1 MSFDNIIGQE
11 LAIQLLR
18 NSLKHGRVSHAYL
31 FIGPSGVGKKLAAI
45 NLAKA
50 LNCEG
55 ISKVPCDRCVSC
67 KKIDA
72 TIHPDVQY
80 IYPTG
85 ASLSITIDNIRELRT
100 QISFKTYEGKK
111 KIYIIAEAENMTIQ
125 AANCLLKTL
134 EEPPENSVLILTAAD
149 AHLLL
154 QTIVSR
160 CQAVPFNRIELHR
173 IESFL
178 VEHHRVDKSLAHF
191 IANLSQGSLGE
202 AFKLKDDTQIP
213 LVRGKLM
220 DMLSRLKNE
229 DILTLVE
236 ELNKEVFNN
245 NNGERR
251 DVAEYRN
258 KLHISLDMLT
268 TCFRDIAILKQAGEK
283 QVSLINLDV
292 KEDIKQLENKFS
304 LSQIDEFLSTI
315 TDMKMYARNNVS
327 PQLILER
334 LFLDIQGNAD
344 A

>member
-1 MSFDNIIGQE
+1 MSFNDIIGQE
-11 LAIQLLR
+11 TAVKLLR
-18 NSLKHGRVSHAYL
+18 NSLKHGRISHAYL
-31 FIGPSGVGKKLAAI
+31 FVGPNGVGKKLAAI

-50 LNCEG
+50 LNCEESAE
-55 ISKVPCDRCVSC
+55 ISCDRCVCC

-72 TIHPDVQY
+72 SIHPDVKY

-85 ASLSITIDNIRELRT
+85 PSLSITIDNIRELRT

-111 KIYIIAEAENMTIQ
+111 KAYIIAEAENMTIQ

-149 AHLLL
+149 SHSLL

-160 CQAVPFNRIELHR
+160 CQVVPFNRIELHR

-178 VEHHRVDKSLAHF
+178 VKHHGVDKSLAHF

-202 AFKLKDDTQIP
+202 ALKLKDDAQIP
-213 LVRGKLM
+213 LVKAKLM
-220 DMLSRLKNE
+220 DILSRLKNE
-229 DILTLVE
+229 DVITLVGE
-236 ELNKEVFNN
+236 FNKEVFNN
-245 NNGERR
+245 DNAERGR

-258 KLHISLDMLT
+258 KLHMSLDMLT
-268 TCFRDIAILKQAGEK
+268 TCLRDIAILKQAGE
-283 QVSLINLDV
+283 QVPLINLDI
-292 KEDIKQLENKFS
+292 EGELKQLENKFS
-304 LSQIDEFLSTI
+304 LSQIDGFLNTV
-315 TDMKMYARNNVS
+315 TDMKMHIKNNVS

-334 LFLDIQGNAD
+334 LFLDMQGNAD

>member
-1 MSFDNIIGQE
+1 MSFNDIIGQE
-11 LAIQLLR
+11 LAVQLLR

-31 FIGPSGVGKKLAAI
+31 FIGPHGVGKKLAAI

-50 LNCEG
+50 LNCEETAE
-55 ISKVPCDRCVSC
+55 VPCNRCISC

-72 TIHPDVQY
+72 SIHPDVKY

-85 ASLSITIDNIRELRT
+85 TSLSITIDNIRELRT

-154 QTIVSR
+154 RTIVSR
-160 CQAVPFNRIELHR
+160 CQRVLFNRIELHR

-178 VEHHRVDKSLAHF
+178 VEHHGADRSLAHF
-191 IANLSQGSLGE
+191 AANLSQGSLGE
-202 AFKLKDDTQIP
+202 ALKLKDDTQIP
-213 LVRGKLM
+213 LIKAKLM
-220 DMLSRLKNE
+220 DVLNRLKNE
-229 DILTLVE
+229 DAFTLVGE
-236 ELNKEVFNN
+236 FNNEVFNN
-245 NNGERR
+245 DKPGR
-251 DVAEYRN
+251 DAAEYRN
-258 KLHISLDMLT
+258 KLHMSLDMLT
-268 TCFRDIAILKQAGEK
+268 TCFRDIAVLKQAGE
-283 QVSLINLDV
+283 QVPLINLDI
-292 KEDIKQLENKFS
+292 EGELKQVENKFS
-304 LSQIDEFLSTI
+304 LSQIDGFLNTV
-315 TDMKMYARNNVS
+315 TDMKTYIKNNVS

-334 LFLDIQGNAD
+334 LFLDMQGGAD